1 MDPIANMLTQL
12 RNSSI
17 TGKNEVR
24 VYKGKVIKGILE
36 ILAREGFID
45 GFEEED
51 KKFVVKLRYRNDEPV
66 LNKLQKV
73 SKGGVRK
80 YVGWKELRPVLRGR
94 GIGIISTSQG
104 ILTIEEAM
112 DKKVGGEYICKIW

>member
-24 VYKGKVIKGILE
+24 VYKGKVVKGILE

-73 SKGGVRK
+73 SKGGVRR

>member
-24 VYKGKVIKGILE
+24 VYKSKVIKGILE
-36 ILAREGFID
+36 ILAREGFVD

-66 LNKLQKV
+66 LNKLEKV